1 MNIGIR
7 PAALC
12 IIVYLVY
19 LAGAQC
25 VVAFVHR
32 LPSEQIRDA
41 YSLGDTT
48 NNAELEGFLRQYIR
62 YFPDPPNGP
71 YVQSIEFRTP
81 FEQIVLRARE
91 HLADYDEQAAE
102 RNYDAE
108 PTLVVVR
115 VLVYSTPTY
124 PGTMRPPEPK
134 SVGVWTAEDFLRG
147 FRFVVAQ
154 KGSLRPK
161 RMSRRLLCPIAGTC
175 DFYDA
180 YEVQLD
186 FDSSQFTSGL
196 ASVTVTTPDGQ
207 PVEAKFDLDRLK

>member
-12 IIVYLVY
+12 IIVC

-32 LPSEQIRDA
+32 LQSEQIRDA

-48 NNAELEGFLRQYIR
+48 NNGELEGFLHQYVR
-62 YFPDPPNGP
+62 YFPDPPKGP
-71 YVQSIEFRTP
+71 YIQSVEFRTP
-81 FEQIVLRARE
+81 FEQIVLRASE
-91 HLADYDEQAAE
+91 HPANYDEQTAE
-102 RNYDAE
+102 RDYDAE
-108 PTLVVVR
+108 PALVVVR

-124 PGTMRPPEPK
+124 PGTMHPPDPK
-134 SVGVWTAEDFLRG
+134 SVGVWSAEDFLRG

-154 KGSLRPK
+154 KRSLQPR
-161 RMSRRLLCPIAGTC
+161 RVSRRLLCPIAGTC
-175 DFYDA
+175 DLFDA

-186 FDSSQFTSGL
+186 FDSSQFTSGV

-207 PVEAKFDLDRLK
+207 HVEARFDLDRLK